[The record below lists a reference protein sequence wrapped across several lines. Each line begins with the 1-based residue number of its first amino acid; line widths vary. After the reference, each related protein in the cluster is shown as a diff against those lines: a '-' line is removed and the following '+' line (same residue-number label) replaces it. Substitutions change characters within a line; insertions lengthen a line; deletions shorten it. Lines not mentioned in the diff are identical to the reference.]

1 MDTWSQIQERLKNEL
16 TTPSYQ
22 MWFATASQKAVDDG
36 VVTVE
41 VHNSFAKDWIESRYK
56 HLVNDYATQIRGKK
70 TRVKYVLAP
79 ETGEDSPTPIEE
91 SELDDHASKNG
102 HRLNPKYTFDHFVI
116 GDSNKFAHAACL
128 AAAKHPGKAY
138 NPLFIYGGVGLGK
151 THLLQAIGHEIL
163 ARYPT
168 SEFIYTTTESF
179 VTDVVEAIKNN
190 RVQDF
195 HNFYRSVKVLLID
208 DIQFLSGKER
218 TQEELFHTFN
228 VLYDVGSQIVF
239 TSDKPPKQLKGIAD
253 RLKSR
258 FEMGLQAD
266 IQAPDLETRI
276 AILEKKASQEQVNV
290 PQEVINY
297 VASHG
302 FTNIRELEG
311 SLIRLVAVASL
322 SGSNLNLSSAK
333 TALRDMIP
341 KTTKTITVEDI
352 ISTVAS
358 EFQVSPDDIIQRKR
372 TVDIAMA
379 RQVSMYLAREMTDL
393 SLKAI
398 GEKFGGRDHTT
409 VMYACDKI
417 VGMREDSETVDNRIT
432 DIISRLDA

>member
-1 MDTWSQIQERLKNEL
+1 MSTWSQIQERLKNEL
-16 TTPSYQ
+16 ANPSYQ
-22 MWFATASQKAVDDG
+22 MWFATASQRSEEG
-36 VVTVE
+36 GTLTVE
-41 VHNSFAKDWIESRYK
+41 VQNTFAKDWIESRYK
-56 HLVNDYATQIRGKK
+56 RIVNAHASQITGRSMK
-70 TRVKYVLAP
+70 VLYVLAP
-79 ETGEDSPTPIEE
+79 QTEEDSPTPIDEN
-91 SELDDHASKNG
+91 ELDDHASKNG
-102 HRLNPKYTFDHFVI
+102 QRLNPKYTFDHFVI

-163 ARYPT
+163 ERYPA

-179 VTDVVEAIKNN
+179 VTDVVQAIKNN
-190 RVQDF
+190 QVQDF
-195 HNFYRSVKVLLID
+195 HNFYRSVRVLLID
-208 DIQFLSGKER
+208 DIQFLAGKER

-228 VLYDVGSQIVF
+228 VLYDVSSQIVF
-239 TSDKPPKQLKGIAD
+239 TSDRPPKQLKGIAD

-276 AILEKKASQEQVNV
+276 AILEKKSSQEQVNV

-302 FTNIRELEG
+302 FSNIRELEG

-322 SGSNLNLSSAK
+322 SGSDLNLSSAK

-341 KTTKTITVEDI
+341 KTTRIITVEDI
-352 ISTVAS
+352 IATVAS
-358 EFQVSPDDIIQRKR
+358 DYQVSSNDVIMRKR
-372 TVDIAMA
+372 TIDIAMA
-379 RQVSMYLAREMTDL
+379 RQVSMYIARELTDL

-417 VGMREDSETVDNRIT
+417 AGMREESESLDRRIS
-432 DIISRLDA
+432 DIIARLDA